1 MTSPR
6 IVYSGPARRDLDQ
19 IWDYIASDNPAA
31 ASKLI
36 ARIMNKCQWYA
47 NQPELGEASNTLLPG
62 CRRFSVGPY
71 VMYYRQGED
80 GIELIRV
87 LHGARNVD
95 PLK

>member
-1 MTSPR
+1 MTSAR

-31 ASKLI
+31 ASELV
-36 ARIMNKCQWYA
+36 ARIVKKCQSYA

-62 CRRFSVGPY
+62 CRQFSVGQY
-71 VMYYRQGED
+71 VIYYRQVEA

-87 LHGARNVD
+87 LHVARNVD